1 MRTVRHEKERV
12 GNNGLEL
19 AEQGSDDTAN
29 GANAAEIAELEL
41 VLETAVH
48 IHNIVAELHKRG
60 TLEGFSEH
68 ISDHVGGLY
77 KVRSENEQK
86 DSAFE
91 ELGAP
96 LVVSSARRSALLLD
110 GGEEGLVISEDRS
123 RPGDAAT
130 VIGEEIADE
139 NSGFG
144 AFRADS
150 GLGLVRARRNDFE
163 AVSVPVDGAIVV
175 HNDVPTDRA
184 GVRAPRALSWA
195 Q

>member
-29 GANAAEIAELEL
+29 GANAAEIAELKL

-48 IHNIVAELHKRG
+48 IHNIVAEFHKGG
-60 TLEGFSEH
+60 TLEGFGED
-68 ISDHVGGLY
+68 ISDHVSGLDE
-77 KVRSENEQK
+77 VRGENEQK
-86 DSAFE
+86 DSALE

-96 LVVSSARRSALLLD
+96 LVVASARRSALLLD
-110 GGEEGLVISEDRS
+110 GGEEGLVISKDRS
-123 RPGDAAT
+123 RPGDAAA

-139 NSGFG
+139 HSGFG

-150 GLGLVRARRNDFE
+150 GLGLVRAGRNDF
-163 AVSVPVDGAIVV
+163 
-175 HNDVPTDRA
+175 
-184 GVRAPRALSWA
+184 
-195 Q
+195 